1 MSCRTDTDLYPF
13 NLIVRWCLNLRPRQ
27 QLALLLNESPRN
39 MEGFYREHSNECAHY
54 AYAHTNRTWRNR
66 QEWEHETHLITSP
79 LTIFSSRD
87 ACLSPSRRTYVQLQ
101 NLSSFIVLLAMCRAG
116 QCFAMKVL
124 VDVTLLHYVSPTS
137 PLTVTSVSACDWSR
151 LGRCLTVPIICKL
164 PYQCFSAQTF
174 HGRRKEVLI
183 DEYSIPLV
191 AELRYKSQRWLQVW
205 SAEKNLHGPEIEAYF
220 FEHG

>member
-13 NLIVRWCLNLRPRQ
+13 KLIDRWCLNLRPRQ

-101 NLSSFIVLLAMCRAG
+101 NLSSLIVLLAMCRAG

-124 VDVTLLHYVSPTS
+124 SRCDSSALCVTNVSPHCHFSKCIRLKQIRKMPYCTNYLYT
-137 PLTVTSVSACDWSR
+137 PLPV
-151 LGRCLTVPIICKL
+151 
-164 PYQCFSAQTF
+164 FF
-174 HGRRKEVLI
+174 
-183 DEYSIPLV
+183 
-191 AELRYKSQRWLQVW
+191 
-205 SAEKNLHGPEIEAYF
+205 GPRHSMGDGKKF
-220 FEHG
+220 